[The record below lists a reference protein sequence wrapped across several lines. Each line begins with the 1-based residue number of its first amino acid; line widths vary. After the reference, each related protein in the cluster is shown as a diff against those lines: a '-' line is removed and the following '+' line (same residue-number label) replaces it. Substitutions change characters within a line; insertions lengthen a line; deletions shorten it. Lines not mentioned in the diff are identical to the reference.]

1 MDGPLSAGFDPTN
14 DYSVTPVGGADRS
27 SVAATLIDRK
37 WLGTHT
43 LIVRGTNGMEDS
55 SADARG
61 DSGLFASVDSVPL
74 LITITDPCIDS
85 TVNSLNKF
93 EIDEVFRVPLGS
105 FKKDLAN
112 EGPSDSVSL
121 TYGNGYDICGPLNY
135 DFTDATNG

>member
-121 TYGNGYDICGPLNY
+121 TYGNGYDICGPLSY